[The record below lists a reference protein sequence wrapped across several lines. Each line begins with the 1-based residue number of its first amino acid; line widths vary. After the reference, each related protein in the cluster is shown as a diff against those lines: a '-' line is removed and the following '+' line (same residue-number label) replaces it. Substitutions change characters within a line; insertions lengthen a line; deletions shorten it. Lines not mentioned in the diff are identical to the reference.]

1 MGITLYVG
9 GQTAR
14 TQGEKQDLG
23 GHRCF
28 SAAYNKN
35 YPETAEAIGLLDSG
49 AFSTSLQQ
57 RLTPDQALIKQLTWE
72 TRASKNLKFVGLVTR
87 SRPTMSSFP
96 KRCSSSVGTQHQMQT
111 LQQI

>member
-1 MGITLYVG
+1 MSVTLYIG

-28 SAAYNKN
+28 TAAYNKN
-35 YPETAEAIGLLDSG
+35 YPQTATAIGLLDSG

-57 RLTPDQALIKQLTWE
+57 RLTPEQALIRQLTWE
-72 TRASKNLKFVGLVTR
+72 ARASKNSKLVGLVTR
-87 SRPTMSSFP
+87 SLLTISSFP
-96 KRCSSSVGTQHQMQT
+96 KHCSSSLGDWNQT
-111 LQQI
+111 HKQL

>member
-35 YPETAEAIGLLDSG
+35 YPETVEAIGLLDSG
-49 AFSTSLQQ
+49 AFSTPLQQ
-57 RLTPDQALIKQLTWE
+57 RLAPEQALIRQLSWE
-72 TRASKNLKFVGLVTR
+72 ARATKNSKLVGLVTQ
-87 SRPTMSSFP
+87 SLLTIF
-96 KRCSSSVGTQHQMQT
+96 
-111 LQQI
+111 